1 MKDRERPAGFTLLE
15 VLIAIFLFA
24 LTAVGLA
31 SALSHGLSGL
41 RDSRDLILVQ
51 AALQEEMA
59 NLRATDPA
67 SLQPKEREPFLSRN
81 DLSESLG
88 GHGELTI
95 RPQPD
100 SNLIEVTAEVVW
112 IDWASHESRIALST
126 ILWKGAGDAA
136 APSQ

>member
-1 MKDRERPAGFTLLE
+1 MTDRKRLTGFTLIE

-59 NLRATDPA
+59 YLRTAAPA
-67 SLQPKEREPFLSRN
+67 SLQPQEKGPFLSEP

-100 SNLIEVTAEVVW
+100 SSLLEVTAEVVW
-112 IDWASHESRIALST
+112 IDWASQESRIALST
-126 ILWKGAGDAA
+126 ILWKGAEDATT
-136 APSQ
+136 PPR